1 MTSKPQTIREAV
13 TYLYGA
19 LDIASR
25 PGSWVAGAL
34 ALIETESERQAAR
47 LAEAE
52 AMLAATAE
60 PRPDRDERR

>member
-1 MTSKPQTIREAV
+1 MSKPQTIREAV

-19 LDIASR
+19 LDIARR

-52 AMLAATAE
+52 RDAAVRAVGQ
-60 PRPDRDERR
+60 RDREEGEG